1 MSVLINLPE
10 KIGLRQYDLSKRFTG
25 LFEATTH
32 IFGFIQENN

>member
-1 MSVLINLPE
+1 MSMLINLPE
-10 KIGLRQYDLSKRFTG
+10 KIGLNHYAKRFTG

>member
-10 KIGLRQYDLSKRFTG
+10 KIGLNHYDPAKRFTG